1 MQHKQEY
8 LPFSEKRNVSNK
20 CDQYVVYLKQ
30 CFLPLYYKRTTG
42 GLKVLVKFRE
52 TYLLL
57 KLFHPILS
65 AKFDIYIY
73 LAVKG
78 FSSEKARDRLSV
90 FCQQLLSQ
98 LYQQSRFPKKTL
110 PFGLH

>member
-20 CDQYVVYLKQ
+20 CDQYLVYLKQ

-78 FSSEKARDRLSV
+78 FRSEKARDRLSV
-90 FCQQLLSQ
+90 FRSSIS
-98 LYQQSRFPKKTL
+98 SRVSLKKHFHL
-110 PFGLH
+110 VCINLM